1 MATLCLLGEDGTV
14 VQRWDIGDRL
24 VTIGRDDTA
33 DLVIQDGSL
42 SRRHFTISREG
53 EHYLIKDLGS
63 QNGITVDG
71 RRAHTTMLR
80 QNDCILAGRTLFLF
94 HEHLV
99 PASVDLQRQ
108 PRTHNTA
115 FLPAVLATER
125 AGHLPAEN
133 AVS

>member
-14 VQRWDIGDRL
+14 VQRWDIGDRP

-63 QNGITVDG
+63 QNGTTVDG
-71 RRAHTTMLR
+71 RRAQTTPLR

-94 HEHLV
+94 HEHSV
-99 PASVDLQRQ
+99 PASVDLQGQ

-115 FLPAVLATER
+115 FLPAALAAER
-125 AGHLPAEN
+125 ASHLTAEN